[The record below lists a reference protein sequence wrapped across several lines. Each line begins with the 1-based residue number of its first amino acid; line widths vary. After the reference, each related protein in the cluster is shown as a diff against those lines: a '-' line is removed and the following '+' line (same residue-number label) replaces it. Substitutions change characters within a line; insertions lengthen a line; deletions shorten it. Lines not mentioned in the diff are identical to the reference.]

1 MYDGLFTLVMRGIN
15 IVFAVAL
22 GVLTARLL
30 GPTGK
35 GLYAMPGVQAALVA
49 TAFTGLSSATSYFLL
64 NRRPGHHILS
74 PTIISGALLIVVSAI
89 VIVIL
94 ALIGHAMWAAP
105 AAIASL
111 PASAMSCIAAGYV
124 VGIKR
129 IRWAST
135 LTVATTAVMF
145 TLMAVGLLLV
155 ARSAWVAIVVW
166 IVSTTIV
173 SAIGFIAVL
182 LHARTLSGGTPVAFR
197 EYFGMLLKV
206 AATSLV
212 TLLNY
217 RADLYIVA
225 ILLPPF
231 DLGLYTVAVSGAEGL
246 LVPTQIAAQV
256 TAPHIGS
263 LEKAAAAR
271 LTARCVRNNLLIACI
286 ICVVIFVLAPALIH
300 LLYGAAFAPLV
311 PALRILL
318 AGVLVLSLASPI
330 SSYYTLKLGKP
341 EIPLVLAGASAAIC
355 IASALLLVPRFGI
368 DGAAAASTIAY
379 LIGQGLGIAY
389 FAHRA
394 RVPARALLLPTGEDL
409 CVYRDFAVRVFR
421 DGSALVSPRWR
432 TAGK

>member
-1 MYDGLFTLVMRGIN
+1 MYDGLFTLVMRGVN

-64 NRRPGHHILS
+64 NRRPGRHILA
-74 PTIISGALLIVVSAI
+74 PAIISGALLIVVSAI

-94 ALIGHAMWAAP
+94 ALIGQAMWAAP

-111 PASAMSCIAAGYV
+111 PASAMSCIVAGYV
-124 VGIKR
+124 AGIKR

-135 LTVATTAVMF
+135 LTVATTGGMF
-145 TLMAVGLLLV
+145 ALMAVGLLLV

-173 SAIGFIAVL
+173 AAIGLIAVL
-182 LHARTLSGGTPVAFR
+182 LHARKLPAGTPVAFR

-206 AATSLV
+206 GATSLV

-217 RADLYIVA
+217 RADVYIVA

-263 LEKAAAAR
+263 LEKTSAAR

-286 ICVVIFVLAPALIH
+286 ICALIFALAPMLVH

-318 AGVLVLSLASPI
+318 VGVLVLSLASPI

-355 IASALLLVPRFGI
+355 IASALVLVPRFGI

-389 FAHRA
+389 FSHRA
-394 RVPARALLLPTGEDL
+394 GVPARALLLPTGEDL
-409 CVYRDFAVRVFR
+409 RLYRDFAVRVFR